1 MAQKV
6 PFKLYS
12 YCNSSASWRVRTVLN
27 LKNLKY
33 EIIPVN
39 LLKGD

>member
-1 MAQKV
+1 MSQRA

-12 YCNSSASWRVRTVLN
+12 YCHSSASWRVRTVLN

-33 EIIPVN
+33 DIIPIN
-39 LLKGD
+39 LLKGE